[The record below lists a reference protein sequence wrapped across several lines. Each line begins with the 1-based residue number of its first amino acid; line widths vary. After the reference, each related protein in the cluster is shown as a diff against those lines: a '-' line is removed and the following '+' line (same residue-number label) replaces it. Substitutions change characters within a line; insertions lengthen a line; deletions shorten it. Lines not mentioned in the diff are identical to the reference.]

1 MKSLNCRKII
11 PTLSLI
17 LVVIG
22 ITAATNLSAATIVS
36 FPMDTNPGWST
47 QGQWAFGVPLGGG
60 SGCHDPSSGHTGTN
74 VYGYNLAGDYPN
86 SMSVYYLT
94 STPINCSNYEH
105 VTLKFWRWM
114 GIESSSFDHAQVDVS
129 NDGVNW
135 TAVWVHTGSSF
146 CDGAWLECNYDISS
160 VADDQPTVYIRWTM
174 GPTDGSV
181 TYPGWNI
188 DDVSLL
194 GDVMDSLSLTPAE
207 DLDANGFEGGPFTPA
222 GITYTLTNPTFADRH

>member
-1 MKSLNCRKII
+1 
-11 PTLSLI
+11 
-17 LVVIG
+17 
-22 ITAATNLSAATIVS
+22 
-36 FPMDTNPGWST
+36 
-47 QGQWAFGVPLGGG
+47 
-60 SGCHDPSSGHTGTN
+60 
-74 VYGYNLAGDYPN
+74 
-86 SMSVYYLT
+86 
-94 STPINCSNYEH
+94 
-105 VTLKFWRWM
+105 
-114 GIESSSFDHAQVDVS
+114 
-129 NDGVNW
+129 
-135 TAVWVHTGSSF
+135 
-146 CDGAWLECNYDISS
+146 